1 MMGVATYKIP
11 SMKMELIVN
20 LRVVASWSFQSD
32 GSGRARM
39 PTSTMTLRI
48 LMATK

>member
-1 MMGVATYKIP
+1 MGASTYKIP

-39 PTSTMTLRI
+39 PTSMTMFRMLVAR
-48 LMATK
+48 K

>member
-11 SMKMELIVN
+11 SMKMELVVN

-39 PTSTMTLRI
+39 PTSTMTFRI
-48 LMATK
+48 LVATK